1 MENSRRPPGAA
12 PGDRPGGARTARSLA
27 VADRPRGGPTA
38 GIPAL
43 GDRFRGGRGARS
55 LALGTLTLVLLAG
68 CSAAPEPQPDPVPT
82 TPGPAAA
89 SARPGVT
96 LRSLGLTHG
105 PVDAVT
111 LPPSVSVLERIDQE
125 NVITLVLA
133 PDDGLPAAE
142 HLVATLPAAGFQVT
156 GSVPGSLTFTSP
168 QWDGAFTTSPEVSG
182 LTLRRL

>member
-12 PGDRPGGARTARSLA
+12 PGDRL
-27 VADRPRGGPTA
+27 
-38 GIPAL
+38 
-43 GDRFRGGRGARS
+43 RGGRGARS

-68 CSAAPEPQPDPVPT
+68 CSAAPEPQPDPVP